1 MQGNLH
7 GGIMRSWTRAIGL
20 ITLSIAALGNG
31 MAQAADANPFVG
43 RWQWNGPE
51 TCAKSYD
58 GDDVAMQITPG
69 RLLFYE
75 DTCAIGA
82 MRRLGEGSYR
92 LRLTCKGEGGTER
105 SEIILALLKKSK
117 VNDELLLRIEPASG
131 FVVAYRRCP

>member
-1 MQGNLH
+1 
-7 GGIMRSWTRAIGL
+7 
-20 ITLSIAALGNG
+20 LSIAALGNG

-105 SEIILALLKKSK
+105 SEIILARLKKSK